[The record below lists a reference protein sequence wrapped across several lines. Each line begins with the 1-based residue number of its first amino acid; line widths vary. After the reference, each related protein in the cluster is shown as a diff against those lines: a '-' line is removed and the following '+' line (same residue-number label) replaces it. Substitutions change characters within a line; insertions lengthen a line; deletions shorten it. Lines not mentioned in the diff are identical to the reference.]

1 MAQGRIVLAGGL
13 LLCCL
18 QIVACSSVE
27 KLFTSEQEDVE
38 YKTAKALPPLEVPPD
53 LTGGAGTPL
62 EIPGEEPAP
71 DNTTYSEYQAQRAQP
86 AQHAQSEQGGDAIRK
101 LPETVTYQEALES
114 REEPKSPQPV
124 LEKTDQGAARI
135 RIPEAFPRSWRDVGQ
150 ALGAAEIEIE
160 DRDRSQGIYFI
171 RYHDPDASSGSWVSA
186 LKFWGDDKPDL
197 GSFLVVVQ
205 EENSETSQVMIF
217 DQQKQLL
224 VSPVALEILNA
235 IYRKMK

>member
-1 MAQGRIVLAGGL
+1 MTQGRIVLAGGL

-27 KLFTSEQEDVE
+27 KLFTSEQEDIE

-71 DNTTYSEYQAQRAQP
+71 DSTTYSEYQAQRAQP
-86 AQHAQSEQGGDAIRK
+86 AQPGQGGDAIRK
-101 LPETVTYQEALES
+101 LPEAVTYQEALES
-114 REEPKSPQPV
+114 REEPKNPEPV

-135 RIPEAFPRSWRDVGQ
+135 RILEAFPRSWRNVGQ

-171 RYHDPDASSGSWVSA
+171 RYADPEASSGSWVSS

-197 GSFLVVVQ
+197 GTFLVVVQ

-217 DQQKQLL
+217 DQHKQLL